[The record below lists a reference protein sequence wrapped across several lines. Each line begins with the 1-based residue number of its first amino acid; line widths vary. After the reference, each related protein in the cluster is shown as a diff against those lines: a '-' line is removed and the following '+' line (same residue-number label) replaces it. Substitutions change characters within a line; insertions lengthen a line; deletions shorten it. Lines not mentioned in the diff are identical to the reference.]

1 MWRAGREPIASEE
14 EPEEMPKWLDQWT
27 TRKQWESRGRVSCD
41 QREPIK
47 TVEIDTCRP
56 YSYSSPNSQRPPHQ
70 HRCYQIQ
77 PQRHSSFSV
86 ASPVHRAHTNLTF
99 HSPITPSPSKTRHLH
114 VHSAS
119 PRCLREQRNNH
130 PMPQV
135 PSLGSTYN
143 HAMPNYMTATASAK
157 ARFRSQSAPKQRP
170 STPEREK
177 TGSSVKKRL
186 TFPIPDP
193 CSGLGNAGGGFDF
206 NSRSPCYK
214 NIDGGNVGM
223 EQRSNMS
230 SCCTDSF
237 GDEISPPSTNDLRR
251 WLRWKLLMMCSHHA
265 FSTWE
270 SELLEVDEVRLWEK
284 HVEWKCMMGQSLME
298 FIRQALFLLM

>member
-1 MWRAGREPIASEE
+1 MIPSKMWRAGREPIANEE
-14 EPEEMPKWLDQWT
+14 EPEEMPKWLDQRT

-47 TVEIDTCRP
+47 TVEIDTYRP
-56 YSYSSPNSQRPPHQ
+56 YSYSAPNSQRPPHQ

-86 ASPVHRAHTNLTF
+86 ASPVHRAHSNLTF
-99 HSPITPSPSKTRHLH
+99 HSPLTPSPSKTRHLH

-135 PSLGSTYN
+135 LSLGSTYN

-170 STPEREK
+170 LTPEREK
-177 TGSSVKKRL
+177 TGLSVKKRL

-230 SCCTDSF
+230 SCCTDRF

-251 WLRWKLLMMCSHHA
+251 WLR
-265 FSTWE
+265 
-270 SELLEVDEVRLWEK
+270 
-284 HVEWKCMMGQSLME
+284 
-298 FIRQALFLLM
+298 